1 MHKWAIH
8 KGENPCYTLQGNSPC
23 YTLQPIQTS
32 KAWSLIQDNQIKK
45 ERNNGGEGK
54 LEAMS

>member
-1 MHKWAIH
+1 MHKWAVH
-8 KGENPCYTLQGNSPC
+8 KGENPC

>member
-1 MHKWAIH
+1 MHKWAVH

-23 YTLQPIQTS
+23 YTKPIQTS